1 MAEKLQFVGLLESAP
16 FAATGQGAKFTANF
30 DERMTLDHSLA
41 TSFELDGDAPVSI
54 PFGALTEV
62 NVIYVRTV
70 GGKVRLRATSADGT
84 AQAFPVDPY
93 CVILSASVG
102 ITALDVTRVP
112 ATPTVVT
119 ILIGKKS

>member
-1 MAEKLQFVGLLESAP
+1 VAEKLQFVGLLESAP

-41 TSFELDGDAPVSI
+41 TSFELTVDTAVSV
-54 PFGALTEV
+54 PFGALTGV
-62 NVIYVRTV
+62 NVVYIRTV
-70 GGKVRLRATSADGT
+70 GGKVRMRVTSADGT
-84 AQAFPVDPY
+84 SQSVPVDPY
-93 CVILSASVG
+93 CVILSNSVD
-102 ITALDVTRVP
+102 ITALDVTRVA

>member
-16 FAATGQGAKFTANF
+16 FAATAQGAKFTANF

-41 TSFELDGDAPVSI
+41 TSFELTADAPVNV
-54 PFGALTEV
+54 PFGALDLV
-62 NVIYVRTV
+62 NVVYVRCV
-70 GGKVRLRATSADGT
+70 GGKVRLRVTSADGT
-84 AQAFPVDPY
+84 SQSLPVDPY

-102 ITALDVTRVP
+102 ITALDVTRVA
-112 ATPTVVT
+112 ATPTTVT